1 MKVSPRGNF
10 LKILPLL
17 AVSLLFITAADNK
30 PPALPQ
36 EVPVPKVHEP
46 PAGNIPPQKLGD
58 TPVPEPRPDKKG
70 DTAEPDADK
79 KTEPVTAPA
88 TAPLP
93 TENPELPDEKTPADK
108 GEPEK
113 QEIPATA
120 PVPTENPKELD
131 EASKDQKP
139 LPPTEAPKPD
149 EAKPGEKPT
158 TPEEKAKPGE
168 NPPESEE
175 KSEPKYLPDPRSNE
189 PRPATMPAEELACR
203 ARIKD
208 LGVEF
213 EEHKPESDPA
223 GCAMPWPITVKSLG
237 KTIELA
243 PDALMNCTLAEAS
256 AKFAKDVISPA
267 AKAAYGEEL
276 KSISQASAYV
286 CRPRNGTKKL
296 SEHAFGNA
304 LDIAQFTLSK
314 DTKIDVE
321 PAPDEKAAKFLAEIR
336 KAACGPFK
344 TVLGPGSDADHSLH
358 FHFDL
363 APRKHGGTFCQ

>member
-58 TPVPEPRPDKKG
+58 TPVPEPRPHKKG
-70 DTAEPDADK
+70 DAEPDANK
-79 KTEPVTAPA
+79 KAEPVTAPA

-93 TENPELPDEKTPADK
+93 TENPEQPDEKTPADK
-108 GEPEK
+108 GESEK

-120 PVPTENPKELD
+120 PVPTENPKEPD
-131 EASKDQKP
+131 EPSKDQKP
-139 LPPTEAPKPD
+139 LPPTEAP
-149 EAKPGEKPT
+149 
-158 TPEEKAKPGE
+158 KPGE

-175 KSEPKYLPDPRSNE
+175 KSEPKYLPDPRSNA
-189 PRPATMPAEELACR
+189 PRADTMPAEELACR

-286 CRPRNGTKKL
+286 CRPRNGTRKL

>member
-10 LKILPLL
+10 LKVLPLL

-30 PPALPQ
+30 RPALPQ

-46 PAGNIPPQKLGD
+46 PAGNILPEKLGD
-58 TPVPEPRPDKKG
+58 TPVPEPRPHKKS
-70 DTAEPDADK
+70 DAAETGADQ

-88 TAPLP
+88 TAPVP
-93 TENPELPDEKTPADK
+93 TQNPEQPDENASGEKSPT

-113 QEIPATA
+113 QKIPATA
-120 PVPTENPKELD
+120 PVPTENPKEPDNLT
-131 EASKDQKP
+131 EPEKKP
-139 LPPTEAPKPD
+139 LPPAEAPKPD
-149 EAKPGEKPT
+149 EKPTEASKPGEKP
-158 TPEEKAKPGE
+158 EEK
-168 NPPESEE
+168 PEPE
-175 KSEPKYLPDPRSNE
+175 YLPDPRSNV
-189 PRPATMPAEELACR
+189 PRAATMPAEELACR
-203 ARIKD
+203 ARLRD

-213 EEHKPESDPA
+213 EEHAAESDPA
-223 GCAMPWPITVKSLG
+223 GCAVPWPITVKSLG

-243 PDALMNCTLAEAS
+243 PDALMNCTLAETS
-256 AKFAKDVISPA
+256 AKFARDVISPA
-267 AKAAYGEEL
+267 AKTAYGEEL

-286 CRPRNGTKKL
+286 CRPRNGTRKL